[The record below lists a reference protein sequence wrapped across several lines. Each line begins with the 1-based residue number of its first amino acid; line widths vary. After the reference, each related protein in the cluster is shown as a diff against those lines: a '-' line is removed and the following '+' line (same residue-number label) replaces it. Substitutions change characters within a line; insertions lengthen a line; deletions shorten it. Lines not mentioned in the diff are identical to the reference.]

1 MQAKIRGAIYGLLVG
16 DAVGVPYEFNTAAQL
31 PSYADIEMTPPSDFN
46 RTYAD
51 IPIGTWSDDGAQA
64 LCLLA
69 SLLHAQDFDAT
80 DFAQRLLDWYQVGY
94 MAVDAKVFDI
104 GIQTR
109 QALLRFSHGTA
120 ITEMAATDEYANG
133 NGALMRCLPLALWHV
148 GSDEQL
154 VELAGQQSHLTHAHL
169 RSKICCA
176 FYCLWARYLLQGL
189 SVDAAWSASQLRL
202 NVIYHDR
209 PAELNEMQNFIFPA
223 TANAIAGSGY
233 VVDCLHS
240 AKFALQQSNY
250 TDVIKTAI
258 ALGNDTDTTAC
269 VAGGLAGI
277 IFGVSGIP
285 EHWLLQLRAKKMVE
299 PLLEALMLH
308 LAVSN

>member
-1 MQAKIRGAIYGLLVG
+1 
-16 DAVGVPYEFNTAAQL
+16 
-31 PSYADIEMTPPSDFN
+31 
-46 RTYAD
+46 
-51 IPIGTWSDDGAQA
+51 
-64 LCLLA
+64 
-69 SLLHAQDFDAT
+69 
-80 DFAQRLLDWYQVGY
+80 
-94 MAVDAKVFDI
+94 
-104 GIQTR
+104 
-109 QALLRFSHGTA
+109 
-120 ITEMAATDEYANG
+120 
-133 NGALMRCLPLALWHV
+133 
-148 GSDEQL
+148 
-154 VELAGQQSHLTHAHL
+154 
-169 RSKICCA
+169 
-176 FYCLWARYLLQGL
+176 
-189 SVDAAWSASQLRL
+189 
-202 NVIYHDR
+202 
-209 PAELNEMQNFIFPA
+209 MQNFIFPA